1 MQIEYGVCDS
11 LPQNVESWVK
21 HATWIEIHNTSGF
34 KEETQKQ
41 TKKIT
46 NTSAWYRGKGQERGK
61 TRGDRAMSE
70 EQGVYLR

>member
-1 MQIEYGVCDS
+1 LRYTILPDS
-11 LPQNVESWVK
+11 KRK
-21 HATWIEIHNTSGF
+21 HRN
-34 KEETQKQ
+34 KQ
-41 TKKIT
+41 KKIT